1 MKKTRLKTALISAFL
16 MAALLLS
23 GCTGTQP
30 AQTAKDT
37 QPADTQGGTVTPAET
52 QAPKNAN
59 NADDSGLNNMTAL
72 EVSKL
77 MGNGINL
84 GNTLEAYNH
93 QAYLNGTD
101 PTLAETVWGM
111 PTTTRE
117 MIDGMKAAGFDTIR
131 IPVAWTNGM
140 NYEADDYT
148 IDERL
153 MQRVETVV
161 NYALDADMFVIVNDH
176 WDGSWWGMFGSASE
190 ETREKAMNMYRTMWR
205 QIAGRF
211 ADYSYKLIF
220 ESANEE
226 LGDRLNDK
234 DVAKDSGSLNTDE
247 CYETTN
253 LINSEFVKLVRST
266 GGKNADRFLLI
277 AGYNTDFSRTFDDRY
292 KMPEDTAENKLFLSV
307 HYYTPWDYCGTKAV
321 QSWGSPKQYD
331 EMNDLF
337 KKLTKFTDKGYGV
350 IIGEYGVL
358 TDGGS
363 KPKPDTDIYF
373 TNLLNNCDMYNV
385 VPVLWDCNGL
395 YRRREGKIADETI
408 AKLFLDRSYASQS
421 SLEYERIIAN
431 AKAQMAEDYEF
442 AQARMTDEGDIPAT
456 DDTAVAWIMYQ
467 AADYGIAYCVGNVY
481 DPTNKSTG
489 VKATNAL
496 ITGEGQYTVSLD
508 FSAAGI
514 ANGVNFS
521 ALGIYN
527 GEKLFPGYIITIDSL
542 KVNGEETELTG
553 KPFTNSDDGKCTRV
567 NLKNPWVSKPPDD
580 ARVADGDLEG
590 ISAQVWQIG
599 DRKRITTIEV
609 TFTYSAPVQ

>member
-1 MKKTRLKTALISAFL
+1 MRSRKLKETITALFATASVI
-16 MAALLLS
+16 LS
-23 GCTGTQP
+23 GCGNSQP
-30 AQTAKDT
+30 AQTESSTNAVT
-37 QPADTQGGTVTPAET
+37 NGGTVTPAET
-52 QAPKNAN
+52 MPPMNAD
-59 NADDSGLNNMTAL
+59 NADDTGINSMTAL
-72 EVSKL
+72 EVSKI

-93 QAYLNGTD
+93 QAYLNGSD

-117 MIDGMKAAGFDTIR
+117 MIDGMKAAGFDTLR
-131 IPVAWTNGM
+131 VPVAWTNGM
-140 NYEADDYT
+140 NYEAGDYT

-176 WDGSWWGMFGSASE
+176 WDGSWWGMFGSATE
-190 ETREKAMNMYRTMWR
+190 ETREKAMEMYKSMWR

-211 ADYSYKLIF
+211 EDYSYKLIF

-234 DVAKDSGSLNTDE
+234 DVAADSGTLSKDK
-247 CYETTN
+247 CFETAN

-277 AGYNTDFSRTFDDRY
+277 AGYNTDIANTTDDRFI
-292 KMPEDTAENKLFLSV
+292 MPEDTAENKLFVSV

-321 QSWGSPKQYD
+321 DSWGSPKQYD
-331 EMNDLF
+331 EMNDLL

-358 TDGGS
+358 TDGKS
-363 KPKPDTDIYF
+363 TPKPDTDIYF
-373 TNLLNNCDMYNV
+373 TNFLNNCDMYDL

-408 AKLFLDRSYASQS
+408 AKLFLDRSYAAQS
-421 SLEYERIIAN
+421 SLSDEQLITN
-431 AKAQMAEDYEF
+431 AKTQMAEDYEF
-442 AQARMTDEGDIPAT
+442 AQARMSDEGDIPAT

-467 AADYGIAYCVGNVY
+467 AADYGMAYCVGNVY

-527 GEKLFPGYIITIDSL
+527 GETLFPGYVATIDSV
-542 KVNGEETELTG
+542 KVNGEECELSG

-567 NLKNPWVSKPPDD
+567 NLMNPWVNTVPDD
-580 ARVADGDLEG
+580 ARTADGDLEG
-590 ISAQVWQIG
+590 CSAQVWNINSK
-599 DRKRITTIEV
+599 KRITTLEI
-609 TFTYSAPVQ
+609 TFTYTAPKE

>member
-1 MKKTRLKTALISAFL
+1 MVAASAI
-16 MAALLLS
+16 LLS
-23 GCTGTQP
+23 GCGTQP
-30 AQTAKDT
+30 AETTGTAAGT
-37 QPADTQGGTVTPAET
+37 SVGGTVTPAET

-59 NADDSGLNNMTAL
+59 NADDSGINEMTAL
-72 EVSKL
+72 ELSVL

-93 QAYLNGTD
+93 QNYLNGGD

-140 NYEADDYT
+140 NFESGDYT

-176 WDGSWWGMFGSASE
+176 WDGSWWGMFGSATE
-190 ETREKAMNMYRTMWR
+190 ETREKAMEMYKAMWR

-234 DVAKDSGSLNTDE
+234 DIATDSGSLSKNE
-247 CYETTN
+247 CFETTN

-266 GGKNADRFLLI
+266 GGKNTDRFLLI
-277 AGYNTDFSRTFDDRY
+277 AGYNTDVTNTTDDRFI
-292 KMPEDTAENKLFLSV
+292 MPEDTVENKLFVSV

-321 QSWGSPKQYD
+321 DSWGSPKQYD
-331 EMNDLF
+331 EMNTLL
-337 KKLTKFTDKGYGV
+337 KKLTKFTDQGYGV

-358 TDGGS
+358 TDGKS
-363 KPKPDTDIYF
+363 TPKPDTDIYF
-373 TNLLNNCDMYNV
+373 TNFLNNCDLYNL

-395 YRRREGKIADETI
+395 YRRREYKIADETV
-408 AKLFLDRSYASQS
+408 ANLFLERSYSAQS
-421 SLEYERIIAN
+421 SLSEAQIKEN

-442 AQARMTDEGDIPAT
+442 AEARMTDETDIPAS

-467 AADYGIAYCVGNVY
+467 AADYGMAYCVGNVY

-496 ITGEGQYTVSLD
+496 ITGEGQYTIGLD
-508 FSAAGI
+508 FTAAGI
-514 ANGVNFS
+514 AKGVNFS
-521 ALGIYN
+521 AIGIYN
-527 GEKLFPGYIITIDSL
+527 GETLFPDYTITIDSF
-542 KVNGEETELTG
+542 KVNGEEVELSG
-553 KPFTNSDDGKCTRV
+553 KPFTNSDDGKCTRM
-567 NLKNPWVSKPPDD
+567 NLNNPWVSTVPDD
-580 ARVADGDLEG
+580 ARTADGSLEG
-590 ISAQVWQIG
+590 ATAQAWTANNN
-599 DRKRITTIEV
+599 KRINTIEI
-609 TFTYSAPVQ
+609 TFTYSAP